1 MSNNY
6 SENYEGL
13 INEAGNTIFENI
25 YKNCQNEIKD
35 QIITKLLSKIEQQN
49 KKIDLLEKENK
60 KIKDNFTYVLKRI
73 LSSRGEYSIKT
84 KQNNAYVYSNDRN
97 KSNKA
102 KNNPSYT
109 IRRNFNKE
117 NYIKNYYSKK
127 EFSNI
132 DSSIDNRSIEDS
144 IDEAQNNDILEAK
157 AKRYLNDLYRNNFG
171 GTDGTPYSNFINKNI
186 SIYEELFPKSINN
199 NSILSEIGDRYES
212 PYKRNTNKKIS
223 KRNISTEVRRKKI
236 HIEDFENKINHK
248 QNKDI
253 VTYTERLNSSI
264 DRKSRNNNESEP
276 YTDRLNRS
284 VDKKNKNRYNNLLN
298 YRFKKND
305 YNGYYTE
312 SNKKNKKN
320 NISFEKRSPYLLNKV

>member
-73 LSSRGEYSIKT
+73 LSSRDEYNIKN